1 MSDAVMGWAGQSGE
15 GAASALQQ
23 AVEHHR
29 QQLERLAMAVARV
42 ERIDREVAELTAER
56 ASAVA
61 EYEKLYAD
69 LTSGRAAGD
78 AITALG
84 LTVASK
90 ASVRGKKSGRSPRR
104 TAAKGGRAPRG
115 DRAGGQNAATPDGV
129 GAGERVSVGDVP
141 AAGAAV
147 GA

>member
-1 MSDAVMGWAGQSGE
+1 MGWAGQSGE
-15 GAASALQQ
+15 GAASALQE

-29 QQLERLAMAVARV
+29 QQLERLAMAVARI
-42 ERIDREVAELTAER
+42 ERIDREVAELNSER
-56 ASAVA
+56 ASAVQ

-78 AITALG
+78 AIASLG

-90 ASVRGKKSGRSPRR
+90 ASGRAKKSSRSPRR
-104 TAAKGGRAPRG
+104 AAAKGGRAQRG
-115 DRAGGQNAATPDGV
+115 EAAGQAAAPSG
-129 GAGERVSVGDVP
+129 GREAGNERVGEVRS
-141 AAGAAV
+141 AAGASV